1 MGEFPFLV
9 RAPVEYVEVVGGGH
23 GDYVVLRRRGIP
35 RCGMPCGVENLPVEV
50 EAVGG
55 NFVFLLL
62 ARRVDLFVYF
72 IFNYFIIFFLLI
84 LLKF

>member
-1 MGEFPFLV
+1 MLGEFPFLV

-72 IFNYFIIFFLLI
+72 IYLFIFLLI
-84 LLKF
+84 FFN